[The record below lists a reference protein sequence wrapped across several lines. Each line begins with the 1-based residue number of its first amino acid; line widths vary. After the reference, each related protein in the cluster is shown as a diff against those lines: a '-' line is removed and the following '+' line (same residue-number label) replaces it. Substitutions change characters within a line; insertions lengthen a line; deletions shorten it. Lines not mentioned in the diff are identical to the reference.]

1 MRLMAFC
8 GCEGSRRSRIRVL
21 PSDEL
26 DVLVDRIYEAADR
39 VATACTHWVLPPPIA
54 LFSLF

>member
-1 MRLMAFC
+1 MRLN
-8 GCEGSRRSRIRVL
+8 
-21 PSDEL
+21 
-26 DVLVDRIYEAADR
+26 VLVDRIYEAADQ